1 MTTLGHLHDTDGV
14 LSAITMYNKTT
25 SDLVTEFITNKNKST
40 KYHKGQKV
48 ILDNKIITVI
58 YDYEQVLMV
67 RDDKNSYFME
77 KSEIQPINY

>member
-1 MTTLGHLHDTDGV
+1 MIDIENPYDSEGILSV
-14 LSAITMYNKTT
+14 LTMYNRTT
-25 SDLVTEFITNKNKST
+25 SDLVTEFITNEKKST

-48 ILDNKIITVI
+48 IFRQKIITVI

-67 RDDKNSYFME
+67 RDDKNSYFVE

>member
-25 SDLVTEFITNKNKST
+25 SDLVTEFITNKKKST
-40 KYHKGQKV
+40 QYHKGQKV

>member
-25 SDLVTEFITNKNKST
+25 SDLFAESITNMKST
-40 KYHKGQKV
+40 KHHKGQKV

-67 RDDKNSYFME
+67 RDDKNSYFVE